1 MAQSAFSVPRQWQ
14 DWLSW
19 LLGIWL
25 LLSPW
30 TFAFD
35 AETTAMR
42 NAVVLGALIIIAEAF
57 ELSVFRDWEEWI
69 NVALG
74 AWLLVSSWVLG
85 MFGETDHLIS
95 IEDVRHLRD
104 SLERHGRS
112 FSIHVYRDAPHGLL
126 NDTMPGR
133 YRRAQAEAAW
143 AEQRAFLEEV
153 FAPGYDRSQ
162 RFQRYRAD
170 IAVDYDFSRNVRQE

>member
-1 MAQSAFSVPRQWQ
+1 MAQSAFSIPRQWQ

-85 MFGETDHLIS
+85 IIS
-95 IEDVRHLRD
+95 LAAKWNFFVVGALV
-104 SLERHGRS
+104 L
-112 FSIHVYRDAPHGLL
+112 GLAAYEL
-126 NDTMPGR
+126 WEA
-133 YRRAQAEAAW
+133 RRNPRPRE
-143 AEQRAFLEEV
+143 
-153 FAPGYDRSQ
+153 
-162 RFQRYRAD
+162 
-170 IAVDYDFSRNVRQE
+170 N